1 MNARLQL
8 LEAKLHSHWTVALD
22 GDTHQYTLLLQELAF
37 HLRHFLKKRLHHTP
51 AQDIE
56 DIIQEVL
63 LAVHQKRYAY
73 QSHQPFT
80 AWVYAIAR
88 YKLIDHL
95 RRLSRQDFLH
105 DELPDWENE
114 LWAYD
119 PNESNDDKGMLNQ
132 MLAELPD
139 KQRLPIEHTK
149 LEGLSIAETA
159 QRTGQTLASVKV
171 NIHRGLKDLKEMAQK
186 KYKGDTHEYR

>member
-1 MNARLQL
+1 MDARLEL
-8 LEAKLHSHWTVALD
+8 LEAQLHACWTDALE
-22 GDTHQYTLLLQELAF
+22 GDASRYTALLQALAT
-37 HLRHFLKKRLHHTP
+37 HLRRFLKKRLYTSS

-73 QSHQPFT
+73 HPHQPFT

-95 RRLSRQDFLH
+95 RRTSREEFAH
-105 DELPDWENE
+105 DELPDWDNE

-119 PNESNDDKGMLNQ
+119 PALTSDDAELLDQ
-132 MLAELPD
+132 MLSELPD

-149 LEGLSIAETA
+149 LEGRSVAETA
-159 QRTGQTLASVKV
+159 ALTGQTLAAVKV

-186 KYKGDTHEYR
+186 TRKLS